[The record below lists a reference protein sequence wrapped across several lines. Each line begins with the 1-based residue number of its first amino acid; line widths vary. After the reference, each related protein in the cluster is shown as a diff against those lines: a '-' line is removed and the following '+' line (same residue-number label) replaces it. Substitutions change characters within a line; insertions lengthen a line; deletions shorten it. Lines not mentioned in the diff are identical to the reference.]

1 MKRRDSKQKPIR
13 ENNKEFNKKT
23 RGWKRK
29 HKPKELGMKE
39 KGKNMKQQSLKRK
52 LHSKDSNKDFQIF
65 KNNIMKS

>member
-52 LHSKDSNKDFQIF
+52 PHSKDSNKDFQIF